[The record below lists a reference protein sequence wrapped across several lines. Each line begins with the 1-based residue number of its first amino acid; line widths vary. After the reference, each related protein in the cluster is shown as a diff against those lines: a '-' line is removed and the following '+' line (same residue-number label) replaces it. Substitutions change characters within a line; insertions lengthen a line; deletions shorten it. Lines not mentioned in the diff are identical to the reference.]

1 LQAREMPDG
10 FVEGI
15 LRELG
20 NNGRLAEFHIQM
32 EESQPAEIESDKE
45 LTIK

>member
-1 LQAREMPDG
+1 MK
-10 FVEGI
+10 GI
-15 LRELG
+15 CVELG

-32 EESQPAEIESDKE
+32 EESQPAKIESGQE